1 MDNIQKSI
9 LKNKNWDQIKINN
22 ITSYQNKKLDI
33 NKLYKSNS
41 KIIKKDSMKKKLVFT
56 IISVFLVCLFIVAPS
71 L

>member
-22 ITSYQNKKLDI
+22 ITTSQNKKLDI

-41 KIIKKDSMKKKLVFT
+41 KMIKKDSMKKKLVLT

>member
-1 MDNIQKSI
+1 MNNIQKSI

-22 ITSYQNKKLDI
+22 ITTYQNKKLDI
-33 NKLYKSNS
+33 NELYKSNS

>member
-22 ITSYQNKKLDI
+22 ITTSQNKKLDI

>member
-1 MDNIQKSI
+1 MNNIQKSI

-22 ITSYQNKKLDI
+22 MTTPHDKKIDI
-33 NKLYKSNS
+33 NKLYKSHS
-41 KIIKKDSMKKKLVFT
+41 KRIEKDSIKKKLVFT

>member
-22 ITSYQNKKLDI
+22 ITTSQNKKLDI

-41 KIIKKDSMKKKLVFT
+41 KIIEKDSMKKKLVFT

>member
-33 NKLYKSNS
+33 NELYKSNS

>member
-22 ITSYQNKKLDI
+22 ITTYQNKKLDI

>member
-1 MDNIQKSI
+1 MNNIQKSL

-22 ITSYQNKKLDI
+22 ITTYQNKKLDI

-41 KIIKKDSMKKKLVFT
+41 KIIKKDSMKKKLVFA
-56 IISVFLVCLFIVAPS
+56 IMSIFLVCLFIVAPS

>member
-22 ITSYQNKKLDI
+22 ITTYQNKKLDI
-33 NKLYKSNS
+33 NQLYKSNS

>member
-22 ITSYQNKKLDI
+22 ITTYQNKKLDI

-41 KIIKKDSMKKKLVFT
+41 KID
-56 IISVFLVCLFIVAPS
+56 
-71 L
+71 

>member
-1 MDNIQKSI
+1 MNNIQKSL

-22 ITSYQNKKLDI
+22 ITTYQNKKLDI

>member
-22 ITSYQNKKLDI
+22 ITTYQNKKLDI
-33 NKLYKSNS
+33 NELYKSNS

>member
-1 MDNIQKSI
+1 MNNIQKSI

-22 ITSYQNKKLDI
+22 ITTPHDKKIDI
-33 NKLYKSNS
+33 NKLYKSHS

>member
-1 MDNIQKSI
+1 MNNIQKSL

-22 ITSYQNKKLDI
+22 ITTYQNKKLDI

-41 KIIKKDSMKKKLVFT
+41 KIIKKGSMKKKLVFT

>member
-22 ITSYQNKKLDI
+22 ITTYQNKKLDI
-33 NKLYKSNS
+33 NELYKSNS
-41 KIIKKDSMKKKLVFT
+41 KIIKKDSIKKKLVFT